1 MTDVRRPSQR
11 FRDRANVTSL
21 DSRRR
26 GSSSDAPKAPPRT
39 HSQQRRH
46 PAGRQHGNRRALER
60 RRIGIIFM
68 VFVIGLGLE
77 VVRLV
82 QLQGLSGGHYRELA
96 QNQRLRSEKLSTP
109 RGDVLDRDGRPLAIS
124 VQRKTIVADPSLITD
139 PETTANLLSGALRVD
154 PREVLPKVSGKGRFS
169 YVVRRID
176 DEQAAK
182 VAALD
187 LKGIMLVD
195 EAKRHYPGGQ
205 FASNLLG
212 FVGTDNEGLAGIEQ
226 QAQQTLAGTPGAFVV
241 EQDPA
246 GRPIPQAEQRYEPPI
261 PGRDVYLTIDSEI
274 QYRAEKILAE
284 AVDQYKAKGGAII
297 VIDVKTGEILA
308 AANNPTFDPNRYWDA
323 DPEARKNRIATD
335 AFEPGSTNKVIT
347 AAAALEERAVSLD
360 EKIGIPNRYK
370 VADSEFK
377 DAEDHPAVSWNLRN
391 IIVHSSNIG
400 TIRIAQRLG
409 PETVDKYM
417 RAFGFGQ
424 TTESGFPGESPGL
437 LLPVEKWWGTS
448 IATVPIGQGIAVTG
462 LQMTQVFS
470 TIAND
475 GVYVTPRLVAGSEG
489 PDGRREADAAP
500 IGRRVTSAETAS
512 TIRQM
517 LAGVVA
523 EGTGRNAQVA
533 GHQVAG
539 KTGTARKPS
548 ETGGYTDA
556 YVASFI
562 GFAPV
567 ESPRIAAAV
576 ILDEPTPY
584 FGGHSAAPTWSRL
597 VSFVLPHL
605 GVPPSGEQNVF
616 AEGPVRAVV
625 AEDTTG
631 GSPKAKAAPKPSAAA
646 KPKRALSG
654 IRE

>member
-1 MTDVRRPSQR
+1 
-11 FRDRANVTSL
+11 
-21 DSRRR
+21 
-26 GSSSDAPKAPPRT
+26 
-39 HSQQRRH
+39 
-46 PAGRQHGNRRALER
+46 
-60 RRIGIIFM
+60 M